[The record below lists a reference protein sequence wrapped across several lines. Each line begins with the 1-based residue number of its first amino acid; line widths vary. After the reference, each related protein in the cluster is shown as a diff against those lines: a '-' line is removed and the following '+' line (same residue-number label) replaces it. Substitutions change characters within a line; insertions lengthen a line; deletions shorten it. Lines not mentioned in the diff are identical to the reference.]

1 MAVRKNSPTL
11 TLIFTKSVFYSTMNE
26 NCEAFP
32 EADSAMVRKLS
43 DLFSAGNGGRGPC
56 LTAIQT
62 GSADD
67 RLALCTIREV
77 TGMFF
82 GSSYSF
88 VSCQKGD

>member
-1 MAVRKNSPTL
+1 M
-11 TLIFTKSVFYSTMNE
+11 IYSTIND

-43 DLFSAGNGGRGPC
+43 DLLSAGNGGRAPC
-56 LTAIQT
+56 LTVIQI
-62 GSADD
+62 GSLDD
-67 RLALCTIREV
+67 RLALCIIREV

-88 VSCQKGD
+88 VSC